1 MAAVKTALKNLND
14 WQSLGLDLGLYYPT
28 LERIEEEQQKAIE
41 KCKTKMIAA
50 WLRRQD
56 NARNPSWEELRTSLV
71 KIGEKVLADKI
82 PPT

>member
-28 LERIEEEQQKAIE
+28 LERIEEEQQRVIE

-56 NARNPSWEELRTSLV
+56 NASNPSWEQLRTSLV
-71 KIGEKVLADKI
+71 NIGEKELADKI

>member
-28 LERIEEEQQKAIE
+28 LEKIEEEQQRVIE

-56 NARNPSWEELRTSLV
+56 NASNPSWEGLRTSLV
-71 KIGEKVLADKI
+71 KIGEKELADKI

>member
-28 LERIEEEQQKAIE
+28 LERIELEQQKDIE

-56 NARNPSWEELRTSLV
+56 NASNPSWEQLRTSLV
-71 KIGEKVLADKI
+71 NIGEKELADKI